1 MNSSM
6 FHFKNF
12 VSSSHE
18 GLNDGELKFAS
29 LVLNNFSEI
38 EKKGTAAG
46 SRARYVSSIYTSNT
60 FVPAVK
66 EPLTVIDDSSRLV
79 KLSSI
84 EIEGFR
90 GFTGKETFDLSK
102 KYNFLYGPNGS
113 GKSSFC
119 EALEL
124 SLTGKI
130 SEAESKNF
138 TVKKYIKNMYSSN
151 SSVLLKV
158 EDTQGE
164 VAPLANAQTENDFM
178 FIERN
183 RIEGFARVSSYTAG
197 AQQQRLSMLFGLER
211 FTNFCN
217 GFSDSISNYIDAKS
231 PVYDKNKELA
241 LRLEAL
247 GSNKKIKIGEQNGLN
262 ENKTI
267 LLMRYPNCKLAS
279 ELITYLSPENGLIK
293 KKQDEF
299 YKYKNIKLKNL
310 TPLDTL
316 LKDLSSIADFL
327 VAYERLTKEIN
338 ASSSQVVF
346 INLYESIQ
354 AIERLE
360 DISNNSCPACD
371 TPLIDV
377 KSNPFQKSKEQLLLL
392 KELARKQKS
401 QSELQRN
408 IENYSTSCNQGLKGI
423 GLTSLIDSTLHQT
436 SEGSCFLNASISLSN
451 AYEATIAKRQG
462 LELENSKNAP
472 LMAEIDNLQRE
483 LKVLHD
489 DLAETNQLTAL
500 FRKNHSDLKI
510 IDKEVE
516 QTKAAIFTLVG
527 PLKLEQQQ
535 LEKNQ
540 QFITDYASFVRKLK
554 LYNLEL
560 PSVLSQS
567 LSNTV
572 LELYNL
578 INKHPYDHE
587 VLVSLSLPKNANEKI
602 EIEFN
607 DGSKDD
613 ALRILSEGHLRCL
626 GLSILLAKNIHDKHN
641 IIVFDDV
648 VNAIDDEH
656 RSGVLDAIF
665 NYPKLL
671 EKQYVITTHGEDFLK
686 RLENLIPSKLVK
698 SKLNRYDFKRN
709 IAHRTILVSSD
720 DFRQYLVKAETALF
734 DGKIKDSL
742 MESRRSLEGLA
753 NLLWKHIGKQNL
765 DSSVSVQLRSPN
777 AHPDLYGIISGLIK
791 SLKSFE
797 KTPGIDTYKP
807 IKDILAKI
815 QANSTRHKEN
825 WQLLNKG
832 THEED
837 RDEEFDEVQAKELID
852 LLVILESEILN
863 YKKPNQIAA

>member
-18 GLNDGELKFAS
+18 ELNDGELKLAS
-29 LVLNNFSEI
+29 LVINNFSEI

-46 SRARYVSSIYTSNT
+46 SRARYVSSIHTSNT

-66 EPLTVIDDSSRLV
+66 EPLAAIDDSSRLV

-90 GFTGKETFDLSK
+90 GFIGKETFDLSK

-138 TVKKYIKNMYSSN
+138 TVKKYVKNMYTTN

-164 VAPLANAQTENDFM
+164 VAPLANAQTNNDFI

-183 RIEGFARVSSYTAG
+183 RIEGFARVSSYTTG

-217 GFSDSISNYIDAKS
+217 GFSDSISNYIDS
-231 PVYDKNKELA
+231 NNPVYDKNKGLA
-241 LRLEAL
+241 LRLEASY
-247 GSNKKIKIGEQNGLN
+247 SNKKIKIDEQNGLN
-262 ENKTI
+262 KNKEI

-279 ELITYLSPENGLIK
+279 DLITYLDPQNGLIK
-293 KKQDEF
+293 KKQDGF
-299 YKYKNIKLKNL
+299 YKYKNIKLNNL

-327 VAYERLTKEIN
+327 VEYERLTKEIN
-338 ASSSQVVF
+338 VSSSKVVF
-346 INLYESIQ
+346 INLYDSIQ

-360 DISNNSCPACD
+360 DVSKNSCPACD

-392 KELARKQKS
+392 KELASKQQSQKS
-401 QSELQRN
+401 LQRN
-408 IENYSTSCNQGLKGI
+408 IENYSTSCNQQLKGL
-423 GLTSLIDSTLHQT
+423 GLTSLIDSTLNQT
-436 SEGSCFLNASISLSN
+436 TEGSVFLNTSASLANSY
-451 AYEATIAKRQG
+451 ATTIAKMQD
-462 LELENSKNAP
+462 LELENSNNAP
-472 LMAEIDNLQRE
+472 LMSEIDNLQRE
-483 LKVLHD
+483 LKVLND
-489 DLAETNQLTAL
+489 NLAEANQLTAL
-500 FRKNHSDLKI
+500 FRKNHLDLKL
-510 IDKEVE
+510 IDKEIK
-516 QTKAAIFTLVG
+516 QTEAAILTLVEK
-527 PLKLEQQQ
+527 LKLEQQQ

-540 QFITDYASFVRKLK
+540 QFITDYTSFVRKLK

-587 VLVSLSLPKNANEKI
+587 VLVSLSLPKNANEII
-602 EIEFN
+602 EI
-607 DGSKDD
+607 
-613 ALRILSEGHLRCL
+613 
-626 GLSILLAKNIHDKHN
+626 
-641 IIVFDDV
+641 
-648 VNAIDDEH
+648 
-656 RSGVLDAIF
+656 
-665 NYPKLL
+665 
-671 EKQYVITTHGEDFLK
+671 
-686 RLENLIPSKLVK
+686 
-698 SKLNRYDFKRN
+698 
-709 IAHRTILVSSD
+709 
-720 DFRQYLVKAETALF
+720 
-734 DGKIKDSL
+734 
-742 MESRRSLEGLA
+742 
-753 NLLWKHIGKQNL
+753 
-765 DSSVSVQLRSPN
+765 
-777 AHPDLYGIISGLIK
+777 
-791 SLKSFE
+791 
-797 KTPGIDTYKP
+797 
-807 IKDILAKI
+807 
-815 QANSTRHKEN
+815 
-825 WQLLNKG
+825 
-832 THEED
+832 
-837 RDEEFDEVQAKELID
+837 
-852 LLVILESEILN
+852 
-863 YKKPNQIAA
+863 